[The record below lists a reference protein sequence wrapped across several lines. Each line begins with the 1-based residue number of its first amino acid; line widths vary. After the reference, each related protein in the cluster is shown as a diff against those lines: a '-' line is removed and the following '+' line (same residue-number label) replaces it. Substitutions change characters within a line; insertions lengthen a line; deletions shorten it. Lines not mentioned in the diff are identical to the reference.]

1 MYINYLNQDL
11 RVSTDMHEEPN
22 KSFSTAKVLAFMYSC
37 AAIMWTV
44 DCSFAKL
51 KGEDFFDLS
60 FEDLLLGLIVVGFA
74 IFAVTIVKLAK
85 QALKSIK
92 PA

>member
-1 MYINYLNQDL
+1 MCLILTTLAAIVCSLLYK
-11 RVSTDMHEEPN
+11 VN

-51 KGEDFFDLS
+51 KGENFFDLS

>member
-1 MYINYLNQDL
+1 
-11 RVSTDMHEEPN
+11 
-22 KSFSTAKVLAFMYSC
+22 MYSC

-51 KGEDFFDLS
+51 NGEDFFDLS